1 MVFWCKQMGVKVNC
15 RGHLRHFFYLAV
27 YNSFAM
33 KNLGILLTHN
43 YRLLSVAAILDVFE
57 SVNRFYKV
65 EGRESFFNISLFC
78 AEKNSAYAEFDNY
91 HLQTVADAPQQDII
105 FVPAFRSDDIRNAVS
120 ANKPF
125 IPWLQQQF
133 SGGSE
138 IACVCTGAFLLGA
151 TGLLN
156 GKPATTHVDAC
167 KAFND
172 IYPAVN
178 LQPDKVVT
186 GDGGL
191 YTSGGSTSSFHLM
204 LHLLQKYCGKEIAVR
219 VAKLFSI
226 DMDREQQTYF
236 STFYPAQQHND
247 ELVAMAQRQIE
258 EGFHHNGTIED
269 LIKEIPGSRRNILR
283 RFKQIT
289 GITPIEY
296 LQKTRI
302 EAAKKLL
309 VQTNQQMTEVMLNSG
324 YNDPK
329 AFRKVF
335 RKAVGMTPT
344 GYREKFFMG

>member
-1 MVFWCKQMGVKVNC
+1 
-15 RGHLRHFFYLAV
+15 
-27 YNSFAM
+27 M
-33 KNLGILLTHN
+33 KNLGILLTAN

-57 SVNRFYKV
+57 SVNQFYRSAG
-65 EGRESFFNISLFC
+65 EDPFFNINLFC
-78 AEKNSAYAEFDNY
+78 DEDRLSAEKFNTYQIQSLTNAAR
-91 HLQTVADAPQQDII
+91 QDLI
-105 FVPAFRSDDIRNAVS
+105 FVPAFKSDDLGS
-120 ANKPF
+120 AIVDNVIY
-125 IPWLQQQF
+125 IPWLQQQYKQ
-133 SGGSE
+133 GAE

-151 TGLLN
+151 TGMLN
-156 GKPATTHVDAC
+156 GRPATTHVDAC

-172 IYPAVN
+172 NFPQVK
-178 LQPDKVVT
+178 LQPDKIVT
-186 GDGGL
+186 GDSGL

-204 LHLLQKYCGKEIAVR
+204 LFLLQQYCGKEMAVR
-219 VAKLFSI
+219 IAKLFAI
-226 DMDREQQTYF
+226 DMDRDQQTYF

-247 ELVAMAQRQIE
+247 QLVAMTQQKIE
-258 EGFHHNGTIED
+258 EGFNDSVTIED

-309 VQTNQQMTEVMLNSG
+309 VQTNQQMTEVMYNSG

-335 RKAVGMTPT
+335 RKSVGMTPT
-344 GYREKFFMG
+344 GYREKFYMG

>member
-1 MVFWCKQMGVKVNC
+1 
-15 RGHLRHFFYLAV
+15 
-27 YNSFAM
+27 M
-33 KNLGILLTHN
+33 KNLGVLLTDN

-57 SVNRFYKV
+57 SVNRFYTL
-65 EGRESFFNISLFC
+65 EGEEPFFSITLLTAKQDNV
-78 AEKNSAYAEFDNY
+78 KAEFNNY
-91 HLQTVADAPQQDII
+91 SIQVIQEAPQQDIV
-105 FVPAFRSDDIRNAVS
+105 FVPAFRSDDIYNAVS
-120 ANKPF
+120 ANQEF

-133 SGGSE
+133 SKGAE

-156 GKPATTHVDAC
+156 GRPATTHVDAC
-167 KAFND
+167 KAFNT
-172 IYPAVN
+172 IFPAVK
-178 LQPDKVVT
+178 LQPEKVVT
-186 GDGGL
+186 GEAGL

-204 LHLLQKYCGKEIAVR
+204 LHLLQKYCGKDMTVR
-219 VAKLFSI
+219 IAKLFSI

-236 STFYPAQQHND
+236 GTFYPAQQHND
-247 ELVAMAQRQIE
+247 QLVTMAQQRIE
-258 EGFHHNGTIED
+258 QGFHQSGTIED

-335 RKAVGMTPT
+335 RKTVGMTPT

>member
-1 MVFWCKQMGVKVNC
+1 
-15 RGHLRHFFYLAV
+15 
-27 YNSFAM
+27 M
-33 KNLGILLTHN
+33 KNLGILLTNN
-43 YRLLSVAAILDVFE
+43 YRLLSVAAILDMFE
-57 SVNRFYKV
+57 SVNRFYKA
-65 EGRESFFNISLFC
+65 EGSEPVFNISLFC
-78 AEKNSAYAEFDNY
+78 TDRQPFHTEFDN
-91 HLQTVADAPQQDII
+91 HKLQSVNEAPQQDII
-105 FVPAFRSDDIRNAVS
+105 FVPAFRSDDIREAIT
-120 ANKPF
+120 ANQCF

-156 GKPATTHVDAC
+156 GKPATTHIDAC
-167 KAFND
+167 QAFNSTF
-172 IYPAVN
+172 PAVK
-178 LQPDKVVT
+178 LQPEKVVT
-186 GDGGL
+186 GEGGL

-219 VAKLFSI
+219 AAKLFSI

-247 ELVAMAQRQIE
+247 QLVAMAQQKIE
-258 EGFHHNGTIED
+258 EGYHQNGTIED
-269 LIKEIPGSRRNILR
+269 LIKEIPASRRNILR
-283 RFKQIT
+283 RFKQVT

>member
-1 MVFWCKQMGVKVNC
+1 
-15 RGHLRHFFYLAV
+15 
-27 YNSFAM
+27 M
-33 KNLGILLTHN
+33 KNLGILLTN
-43 YRLLSVAAILDVFE
+43 SYRLLSVAAILDVFE
-57 SVNRFYKV
+57 SVNRFYKT
-65 EGRESFFNISLFC
+65 EGSEPFFNINLFRADGSLG
-78 AEKNSAYAEFDNY
+78 NTEFDNY
-91 HLQTVADAPQQDII
+91 RLQAVSEAPQQDII
-105 FVPAFRSDDIRNAVS
+105 FVPAFRSDEIGNAVS
-120 ANKPF
+120 ANQSF
-125 IPWLQQQF
+125 IPWLQMQF

-167 KAFND
+167 QAFTD
-172 IYPAVN
+172 TFPAVN

-186 GDGGL
+186 GEGGL

-204 LHLLQKYCGKEIAVR
+204 LHLLQKHCGKEIAVR
-219 VAKLFSI
+219 TAKLFAI

-247 ELVAMAQRQIE
+247 QLVAMAQQRIE
-258 EGFHHNGTIED
+258 EGFNQSGTIEN
-269 LIKEIPGSRRNILR
+269 LIKEIPASRRNILR

-289 GITPIEY
+289 GLTPIEY

>member
-1 MVFWCKQMGVKVNC
+1 MVVKVNC
-15 RGHLRHFFYLAV
+15 RGHLRHFFYLATH
-27 YNSFAM
+27 NSSTM

-43 YRLLSVAAILDVFE
+43 YRLLSVAAILDMFE
-57 SVNRFYKV
+57 SVNRFYKE
-65 EGRESFFNISLFC
+65 EGREPFFNINLFC
-78 AEKNSAYAEFDNY
+78 AEKDTAYAEFNNY
-91 HLQTVADAPQQDII
+91 PLQTVDEASQQDII
-105 FVPAFRSDDIRNAVS
+105 FVPAFRSDDIRAAVLD
-120 ANKPF
+120 NKPF

-133 SGGSE
+133 GSGSE

-156 GKPATTHVDAC
+156 GRPATTHVDAC
-167 KAFND
+167 QAFTD
-172 IYPAVN
+172 SFPAVN

-186 GDGGL
+186 GEGGL

-219 VAKLFSI
+219 AAKLFSI

-247 ELVAMAQRQIE
+247 QLVAMAQQRIE
-258 EGFHHNGTIED
+258 QGFHHNGTIED